1 MLNIEREKH
10 IMGKLKEKQSIKL
23 KEIVETLNISEAT
36 VRRDLNNLEIKGKI
50 KRIHGGAVLIEKYE
64 GDIVSKE
71 KINIE
76 GKELIGKKAI
86 EYIRE
91 GDVIYLDAGTTVGK
105 MIKYLK
111 EKKVKVLTNGISHI
125 PKLIKYGI
133 ETYLIGGKIKE
144 KTSAIVG
151 FSAVES
157 LKKYSIDKAFIGAN
171 TVSKKGYGTPD
182 SEEAIV
188 KQCAIENSREIF
200 FLCDSSKFTEESFII
215 FASLESGKLISD
227 KK

>member
-1 MLNIEREKH
+1 MLNIERQKLIMDKLQKKH
-10 IMGKLKEKQSIKL
+10 NIKL
-23 KEIVETLNISEAT
+23 KEIVKDLNISEAT
-36 VRRDLNNLEIKGKI
+36 VRRDLNELEIKGKI
-50 KRIHGGAVLIEKYE
+50 KRIHGGAILIKEYE
-64 GDIVSKE
+64 HDITSKE

-76 GKELIGKKAI
+76 GKESIGKKAV
-86 EYIRE
+86 EYVKN
-91 GDVIYLDAGTTVGK
+91 GDIIYLDAGTTVGK

-125 PKLIKYGI
+125 PELLKYGI

-157 LKKYSIDKAFIGAN
+157 LKKYNIDKAFIGAN
-171 TVSKKGYGTPD
+171 SVNEKGYGTPD

-188 KQCAIENSREIF
+188 KQCAIENSIKVF
-200 FLCDSSKFTEESFII
+200 FLCDSSKFKEESFIT
-215 FASLESGKLISD
+215 FATLECGELITD
-227 KK
+227 

>member
-1 MLNIEREKH
+1 MLNIERQKLIMDKLQKKH
-10 IMGKLKEKQSIKL
+10 NIKL
-23 KEIVETLNISEAT
+23 KEIVKDLNISEAT
-36 VRRDLNNLEIKGKI
+36 VRRDLNELEIKGKI
-50 KRIHGGAVLIEKYE
+50 KRIHGGAILIKEYE
-64 GDIVSKE
+64 HDITSKE

-76 GKELIGKKAI
+76 GKESIGQKAV
-86 EYIRE
+86 EYVKN
-91 GDVIYLDAGTTVGK
+91 GDIIYLDAGTTVGK

-125 PKLIKYGI
+125 PELLKYGI

-157 LKKYSIDKAFIGAN
+157 LKKYNIDKAFIGAN
-171 TVSKKGYGTPD
+171 SVNEKGYGTPD

-188 KQCAIENSREIF
+188 KQCAIENSIKVF
-200 FLCDSSKFTEESFII
+200 FLCDSSKFKEESFIT
-215 FASLESGKLISD
+215 FATLECGELITD
-227 KK
+227 